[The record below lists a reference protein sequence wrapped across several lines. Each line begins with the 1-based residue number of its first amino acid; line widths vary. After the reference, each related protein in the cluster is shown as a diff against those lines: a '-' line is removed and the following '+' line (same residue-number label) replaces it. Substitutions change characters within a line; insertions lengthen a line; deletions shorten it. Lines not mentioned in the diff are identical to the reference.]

1 MTSCWQ
7 KSKNIISKA
16 ENFILVWTILA
27 LAGIGFV
34 QVFSRYLFNYSF
46 TWFEEL
52 GRYTGVFITFM
63 GASAGVRAGNHFAMD
78 LVVTHMKTPYQEI
91 VRAFADLLSAG
102 FLAVVVWFSWK
113 IIFRM
118 HGYGTTSPT
127 LQIPMYIA
135 YLPIP
140 VFSMTMAARFVF
152 RALES
157 VRHLK
162 PSWPEGKEHKEN
174 MN

>member
-1 MTSCWQ
+1 MISCWQ
-7 KSKNIISKA
+7 KSKNIINKT
-16 ENFILVWTILA
+16 ENFILVWTILI

-63 GASAGVRAGNHFAMD
+63 GASAGVRTGNHFAMD
-78 LVVTHMKTPYQEI
+78 LVVTHMKTPFQEI
-91 VRAFADLLSAG
+91 VKALANLLSAG

-140 VFSMTMAARFVF
+140 VFSMTMGLRFIF
-152 RALES
+152 KAWES
-157 VRHLK
+157 LK
-162 PSWPEGKEHKEN
+162 DIGHSSNGNAKGRLT
-174 MN
+174 